1 MVLGRDGEDRDRRE
15 LGIKGAALQLVGEE
29 KTGVRILEVVGAPD
43 TGENFATMCIT
54 LVITIYGF
62 VTN

>member
-1 MVLGRDGEDRDRRE
+1 M
-15 LGIKGAALQLVGEE
+15 GEE